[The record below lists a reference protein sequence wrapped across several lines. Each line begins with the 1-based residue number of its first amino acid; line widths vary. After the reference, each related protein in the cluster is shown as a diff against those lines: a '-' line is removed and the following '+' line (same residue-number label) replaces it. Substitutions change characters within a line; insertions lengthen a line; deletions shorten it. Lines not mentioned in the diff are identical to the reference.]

1 MGTVCAQS
9 VLVEKEHNQSWSQ
22 ILDKLEE
29 NEDVTLKVQ
38 QEGQLGCFCFL
49 GVQHSVP
56 AVLGAMQ
63 VLHHNSV
70 LPEGCQQR
78 VGGGD
83 GMFPQAPFFQL
94 KLKKKKKSYSRKR
107 NELNMLLLPARCIFL
122 SHPQLELCKD
132 AGRAGSC
139 QVQASLPH
147 VCCVC

>member
-83 GMFPQAPFFQL
+83 GMFPQARFFQL
-94 KLKKKKKSYSRKR
+94 KLKKKKKEVILGKEMS
-107 NELNMLLLPARCIFL
+107 
-122 SHPQLELCKD
+122 
-132 AGRAGSC
+132 
-139 QVQASLPH
+139 
-147 VCCVC
+147 